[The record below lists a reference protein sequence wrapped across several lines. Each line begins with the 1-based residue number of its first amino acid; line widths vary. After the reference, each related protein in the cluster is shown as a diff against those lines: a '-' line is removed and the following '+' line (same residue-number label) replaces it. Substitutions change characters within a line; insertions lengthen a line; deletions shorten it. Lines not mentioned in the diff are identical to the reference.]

1 MHRPRYDDWS
11 FAKGKL
17 DAGETALAAAVR
29 EVQEETA
36 LTVRLG
42 PRLPDQRYT
51 VAGGQ
56 PKVVTYWS
64 ARANDGSSMD
74 AFEANAEVDKLR
86 WVPVAEASRALSYP
100 RDQTLLE
107 RFTGAGYD
115 TEPLLVVR
123 HAEACKR
130 SAWRGADSAR
140 PLRDSGK
147 EQARRLLPLLTA
159 YGVSGVVSS
168 DATRCVQTMRPYVE
182 VSGVKLT
189 TASELSEEGYDE
201 KRFAKLVRRLLSK
214 AQPVAV
220 CTHRPQ
226 LHPLF
231 EVAGVEPIGLMPAEV
246 VVLHRRNGKVVD
258 VEQHAV

>member
-29 EVQEETA
+29 EVHEETA

-42 PRLPDQRYT
+42 PRLPDQHYT
-51 VAGGQ
+51 VSGGQ

-64 ARANDGSSMD
+64 ARPSDGSSTD
-74 AFEANAEVDKLR
+74 AFRANAEVDKLR
-86 WVPVAEASRALSYP
+86 WVPVAEASRSLSYP

-107 RFTGAGYD
+107 SFTAGGYD
-115 TEPLLVVR
+115 SEPLLVVR

-130 SAWRGADSAR
+130 SAWRGDDSAR
-140 PLRDSGK
+140 PLRDTGK
-147 EQARRLLPLLTA
+147 EQARRLVPLLKA
-159 YGVSGVVSS
+159 YGVSRVVSS
-168 DATRCVQTMRPYVE
+168 DATRCVQTVRPYVKAR
-182 VSGVKLT
+182 GVNLS

-201 KRFAKLVRRLLSK
+201 KQFAKLVRRLLAK
-214 AQPVAV
+214 AQPIAV

-226 LHPLF
+226 LNPLF
-231 EVAGVEPIGLMPAEV
+231 DVAGAEPIGLMPAEV
-246 VVLHRRNGKVVD
+246 VVLHRRNAKVVD
-258 VEQHAV
+258 VEQQGV